1 MYARNIYRFWWSLL
15 IVMLFTGISPSD
27 TCAEETFEELSGKF
41 AIDIP
46 DGYKLLPQAMSMLYQ
61 FDGSG
66 PQIML
71 LFIDDVNDLQ
81 EGMETS
87 IGSLPDDFVSGAHQT
102 TKYKM
107 KINGK
112 KALLN
117 IYQSRVKDEASGK
130 TVEIFALAGAVIL
143 KKGSASFIGIY
154 NSLQRKEWEE
164 QCKASFYSLRDLGAL
179 MTGAED
185 ITEI

>member
-1 MYARNIYRFWWSLL
+1 
-15 IVMLFTGISPSD
+15 
-27 TCAEETFEELSGKF
+27 
-41 AIDIP
+41 
-46 DGYKLLPQAMSMLYQ
+46 
-61 FDGSG
+61 
-66 PQIML
+66 
-71 LFIDDVNDLQ
+71 
-81 EGMETS
+81 
-87 IGSLPDDFVSGAHQT
+87 
-102 TKYKM
+102 M